1 MVAAVSQLA
10 ERVVF
15 LMGVLCCLEDERVG
29 SQSLQAMTAVILEER
44 PLSEIVSLRLS
55 PGTPSFR
62 H

>member
-15 LMGVLCCLEDERVG
+15 LLEVLCLEDGRVG
-29 SQSLQAMTAVILEER
+29 SQSLQAMTVVILEER